1 MKQMITKLKEH
12 KKWIIVLLLILLIL
26 LFHQWLIESVWI
38 AGTYTNNVSTEKEI
52 SQQLKPKRWYTQ
64 SFYCSGEKLRKMNL
78 YFTNCTDNMGK
89 IVVELRDK
97 NGKKIKKKERQIVAS
112 ASGAYTFS
120 FNVKKDLRIGSKYVI
135 RVKYLPVGDEQGPS
149 LNCYSTPSPFSNLR
163 FKSDKLG
170 MRMCIKYYYSKRISG
185 VALIGMILL
194 LLLSVVV
201 VRYRRDIKVNY
212 YIFSEILLLLGSI
225 GAYLLIELISE
236 SIQYVTWAGVLAN
249 AIPIYVFANLLLVV
263 VRNVKVVMSI
273 TLVIALFISSL
284 NHYVVGFRD
293 KPIMLNDILAI
304 RTAASVADG
313 YEFKGYCYIL
323 LGILIVS
330 CFILLMRWFI
340 IEEEKKKKRW
350 YNIIKIVLLVVVFM
364 KVSWPKL
371 YVYYWDIV
379 DSYQKQ
385 GMIAGVISYA
395 KNEAYTK
402 PEGYSSEECERLL
415 AEATPV
421 ASSVTTKAQNIIVI
435 MNESLSDMR
444 IINSE
449 KVPSDLTPFMDSM
462 TDNVIKGQ
470 LYVPVFGAGTAN
482 PEFEVLTGIS
492 TAYVKGMPYQSLV
505 HNDLEGMCSF
515 FGDNGYETNAFH
527 PCWANNWSRKSVYQY
542 MGFQD
547 MLFLEDLKEK
557 ELIRTHV
564 SDSYDYRCVIDD
576 YGKKQTDNYFMFNV
590 TIQNHGGYTDDF
602 NKGFEATVDLSSVGN
617 FEGTENYLSLLKESD
632 KAFEELITYFSKV
645 EEPTLICMFG
655 DHQAQIEDS
664 YYEYLYGK
672 TLAELTPEEAQKRY
686 ITPFIIWTNYDIEE
700 AVVEKI
706 SSNYLSALV
715 LQTAGYELNG
725 YEAFLYHLY
734 EKYPVLT
741 PVGVYDREGVYY
753 QSVDGIQ
760 DTMLS
765 DYEKLQ
771 YYRIKGN

>member
-12 KKWIIVLLLILLIL
+12 KKWIIVLLLILFIL
-26 LFHQWLIESVWI
+26 LFHQWLSESVWI

-52 SQQLKPKRWYTQ
+52 SQQLKPKCWYTQ

-97 NGKKIKKKERQIVAS
+97 NGKKIKKKERQIVPS

-135 RVKYLPVGDEQGPS
+135 RVKYLPVGDEQGPF
-149 LNCYSTPSPFSNLR
+149 LKCYSTPSPFSNLR
-163 FKSDKLG
+163 FKSEKLG

-185 VALIGMILL
+185 VALISMILL

-201 VRYRRDIKVNY
+201 VRYRRDVKVNY

-225 GAYLLIELISE
+225 GAYLLIELIND

-249 AIPIYVFANLLLVV
+249 AIPIYVFANLLLFV
-263 VRNVKVVMSI
+263 VRNVKVVMSLA
-273 TLVIALFISSL
+273 LVIALFISSL
-284 NHYVVGFRD
+284 NHYVIGFRD
-293 KPIMLNDILAI
+293 KPIMLGDVFAI
-304 RTAASVADG
+304 RTAASVAKG

-323 LGILIVS
+323 LGLLVVISFV
-330 CFILLMRWFI
+330 LLMRWFV

-350 YNIIKIVLLVVVFM
+350 YNIIKIVIMMAIFM
-364 KVSWPKL
+364 KIFWPQL

-385 GMIAGVISYA
+385 GMVAGFISYA
-395 KNEAYTK
+395 KNEAYAK
-402 PEGYSSEECERLL
+402 PEGYSKDECEDLL
-415 AEATPV
+415 ADTEPVEAL
-421 ASSVTTKAQNIIVI
+421 SNTKAENVIVI
-435 MNESLSDMR
+435 MNESFSDLR
-444 IINSE
+444 IIGGE
-449 KVPSDLTPFMDSM
+449 KVPSDIIPFIDSLTD
-462 TDNVIKGQ
+462 DVIKGQ

-482 PEFEVLTGIS
+482 SEFEVLTGIS
-492 TAYVKGMPYQSLV
+492 TAYVKGIPYQSLI
-505 HNDLEGMCSF
+505 HKDIEGMGSF
-515 FGDNGYETNAFH
+515 FASDSYETNAFH
-527 PCWANNWSRKSVYQY
+527 PCWANNWSRQSVYQY

-547 MLFLEDLKEK
+547 MFFLEDLEEK
-557 ELIRTHV
+557 ENIRTHI

-576 YGKKQTDNYFMFNV
+576 YERKQTDNYFMFNV

-602 NKGFEATVDLSSVGN
+602 NKGFESTVDLSSIGN

-632 KAFEELITYFSKV
+632 KAFEELVTYFSKV

-672 TLAELTPEEAQKRY
+672 PLGELTPEEVQKRY

-700 AVVEKI
+700 MEVEKI
-706 SSNYLSALV
+706 SGNYLYTLV
-715 LQTAGYELNG
+715 LQTAGYELTG
-725 YEAFLYHLY
+725 YNAFLYHLY
-734 EKYPVLT
+734 EKYPVIT
-741 PVGVYDREGVYY
+741 PVGVYDDKGVYY
-753 QSVDGIQ
+753 PSVDDIQ